1 LIRSILKYAYMS
13 VISLKPV
20 STSSVCIAFI
30 PINYI
35 LLIFHERALI
45 VRLTFTIK
53 TTRVR
58 NMADFVKPTTAIKLQ
73 FWKDTIFFL
82 FIVYRQSLRCW
93 FLWVIVCSVLNAV
106 RFTSV
111 FWIVCISEESLF

>member
-1 LIRSILKYAYMS
+1 VLATALSIHLLKTGEGLLHAC
-13 VISLKPV
+13 IS
-20 STSSVCIAFI
+20 S
-30 PINYI
+30 I

-45 VRLTFTIK
+45 VHLTFTIK

-82 FIVYRQSLRCW
+82 FIVYRQSLASSAGLSMGFSLRMG
-93 FLWVIVCSVLNAV
+93 FEKKN
-106 RFTSV
+106 
-111 FWIVCISEESLF
+111 FWERGLP